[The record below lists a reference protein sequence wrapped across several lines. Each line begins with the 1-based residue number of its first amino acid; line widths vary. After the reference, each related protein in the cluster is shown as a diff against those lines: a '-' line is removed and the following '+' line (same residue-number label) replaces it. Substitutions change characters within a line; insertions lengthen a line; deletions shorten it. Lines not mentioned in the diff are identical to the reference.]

1 MNEIVWAGEGFG
13 KKVAVTDWA
22 ALIVTTQIPVPLHPA
37 PLQPLNT
44 DPLAGV
50 AVSVTDVP
58 LANDALHVA
67 PQLIPTGL
75 LVTVPLPLP
84 AFVTVR
90 VYTYT
95 CVKLAL
101 TACAAL
107 IVTTQVPV
115 PLHPAPL
122 HPLNVDPL
130 ADVAVKVTCV
140 PPANEALH
148 VAPQSMPAGLL
159 VTVPLPVPV
168 FVTVRAYTYNCVK
181 VALTACASVIVTT
194 HVPVPLHPAP
204 LQPLNTE
211 PADGLAVRVTIVPLT

>member
-13 KKVAVTDWA
+13 KKVAVTGWA

-58 LANDALHVA
+58 LANDALQVA

-75 LVTVPLPLP
+75 LVTVPPPLP
-84 AFVTVR
+84 VLVTVR
-90 VYTYT
+90 VYN
-95 CVKLAL
+95 CVKLAF

-122 HPLNVDPL
+122 QPVNTEPLTG
-130 ADVAVKVTCV
+130 AAVKVTDV
-140 PPANEALH
+140 PLANEALH
-148 VAPQSMPAGLL
+148 VTPQSMPAGLL
-159 VTVPLPVPV
+159 VTVPLPLPV

-181 VALTACASVIVTT
+181 VALTACAAVIVTT

-211 PADGLAVRVTIVPLT
+211 PADGLAVRVTIVPLI

>member
-22 ALIVTTQIPVPLHPA
+22 ALIVTTQIPVPLHTA

-84 AFVTVR
+84 VFVTVR
-90 VYTYT
+90 VYN
-95 CVKLAL
+95 CVKLAF
-101 TACAAL
+101 TACAAF
-107 IVTTQVPV
+107 IVTKQ
-115 PLHPAPL
+115 L
-122 HPLNVDPL
+122 
-130 ADVAVKVTCV
+130 
-140 PPANEALH
+140 
-148 VAPQSMPAGLL
+148 
-159 VTVPLPVPV
+159 
-168 FVTVRAYTYNCVK
+168 
-181 VALTACASVIVTT
+181 
-194 HVPVPLHPAP
+194 PVPLHPAP
-204 LQPLNTE
+204 LQPLNTD
-211 PADGLAVRVTIVPLT
+211 PLAGVAVSVT

>member
-90 VYTYT
+90 AYNY
-95 CVKLAL
+95 VKLAF
-101 TACAAL
+101 TACAAS
-107 IVTTQVPV
+107 IVTKQIPV
-115 PLHPAPL
+115 PLHPP
-122 HPLNVDPL
+122 
-130 ADVAVKVTCV
+130 
-140 PPANEALH
+140 
-148 VAPQSMPAGLL
+148 
-159 VTVPLPVPV
+159 
-168 FVTVRAYTYNCVK
+168 
-181 VALTACASVIVTT
+181 
-194 HVPVPLHPAP
+194 P
-204 LQPLNTE
+204 LQPLNTNPLAAVALSVTVLPTPNVE
-211 PADGLAVRVTIVPLT
+211 PA